1 MSPLYSVMSCSDCQ
15 EMRTCSVQAIIA
27 NPDKSVR
34 MSAGSE
40 MVLQAALCVTFF
52 PVMHAKIKWH
62 KCAGD
67 CMHNSQCFKL

>member
-1 MSPLYSVMSCSDCQ
+1 M
-15 EMRTCSVQAIIA
+15 QAIIA